1 MAEDKGLIVN
11 IVLVGSNPMPC
22 YVQAAYLMDESRQ
35 EAAQLP
41 VPDVHIFAH
50 TEDTAEYMETTRKM
64 LMDQWGLKEDD
75 VPGLRL
81 DSEGRQEDIQRKIEA
96 GLNEK
101 SSEGPIYKVILNNTG
116 GTKAMTTYAT
126 MAVREWCREKSTP
139 LVECYLDDA
148 SKKLNCVR
156 LGDGEDGWGLQGYAS
171 YPEEKNLNYF
181 VHLSVEEIGR
191 LYGYEKCVNKNGAL
205 FVRPLGQAPA
215 DGEAREAFEAAL
227 KAAAKRIFT
236 DEDFMKKYLKLF
248 ARLIYINHFKNVA
261 DEISAAETDFIYEL
275 PCSPKNILRLFD
287 EEEEN
292 GWFHYDDKQ
301 GFVAAAPDGECWI
314 NLFHKMDPLSK
325 KKKMKDKF
333 PEYLT
338 MYRKDWFEQYIYM
351 AVRDAVE
358 EMRTCAGNLPE
369 TDLAWS
375 LEVKKESG
383 DKGFELDIVMSVGY
397 ELKVLSLTID
407 NDSLMAEHK
416 FFEAVF
422 RGEILGGTHSQI
434 IAVNWAE
441 NRDEIKKDLSSFS
454 GEQYHHIEIWGK
466 EEVSDY
472 DKLKEQVK
480 KLLGAEAAGGC
491 GEEAG

>member
-1 MAEDKGLIVN
+1 MAEDKGLVVN

-35 EAAQLP
+35 EAEALP

-50 TEDTAEYMETTRKM
+50 TKDTAEYMKTTRGILLDKY
-64 LMDQWGLKEDD
+64 
-75 VPGLRL
+75 GLREDVL
-81 DSEGRQEDIQRKIEA
+81 SGLQFDSEGRQEDIQRKIEDA
-96 GLNEK
+96 LNEK
-101 SSEGPIYKVILNNTG
+101 YQEKPIHKVILNNTG

-156 LGDGEDGWGLQGYAS
+156 LGNGESGWGLRGYAF

-191 LYGYEKCVNKNGAL
+191 LYGYEKCGNKNGAL
-205 FVRPLGQAPA
+205 FVRPLGQEPA
-215 DGEAREAFEAAL
+215 DREAREAFEAAL

-248 ARLIYINHFKNVA
+248 ARLIYINNFKN
-261 DEISAAETDFIYEL
+261 IAAEICTAEKEFSYEI
-275 PCSPKNILRLFD
+275 PCSPKNILKLFD
-287 EEEEN
+287 AEEEK

-301 GFVAAAPDGECWI
+301 GFVAATPDGECWT
-314 NLFHKMDPLSK
+314 NLFHKMEPLSK

-351 AVRDAVE
+351 AVRDEVE
-358 EMRTCAGNLPE
+358 EAQKCAGNLPE
-369 TDLAWS
+369 IDLAWS

-441 NRDEIKKDLSSFS
+441 NRDELKMGLSSFS

-472 DKLKEQVK
+472 DKLKEHVK
-480 KLLGAEAAGGC
+480 KLLKTEAADIC
-491 GEEAG
+491 GEEAI

>member
-1 MAEDKGLIVN
+1 
-11 IVLVGSNPMPC
+11 
-22 YVQAAYLMDESRQ
+22 
-35 EAAQLP
+35 
-41 VPDVHIFAH
+41 
-50 TEDTAEYMETTRKM
+50 
-64 LMDQWGLKEDD
+64 
-75 VPGLRL
+75 
-81 DSEGRQEDIQRKIEA
+81 
-96 GLNEK
+96 
-101 SSEGPIYKVILNNTG
+101 
-116 GTKAMTTYAT
+116 
-126 MAVREWCREKSTP
+126 
-139 LVECYLDDA
+139 
-148 SKKLNCVR
+148 
-156 LGDGEDGWGLQGYAS
+156 
-171 YPEEKNLNYF
+171 
-181 VHLSVEEIGR
+181 
-191 LYGYEKCVNKNGAL
+191 
-205 FVRPLGQAPA
+205 
-215 DGEAREAFEAAL
+215 
-227 KAAAKRIFT
+227 
-236 DEDFMKKYLKLF
+236 MKKYLKLF

-358 EMRTCAGNLPE
+358 EMQTCAGNLPE

-383 DKGFELDIVMSVGY
+383 DKGFELDIVMAVGY

-441 NRDEIKKDLSSFS
+441 TGMS
-454 GEQYHHIEIWGK
+454 
-466 EEVSDY
+466 
-472 DKLKEQVK
+472 
-480 KLLGAEAAGGC
+480 
-491 GEEAG
+491 